1 MCIARKEMQMEYQV
15 GQEVWVHFPWVD
27 ADCWVSGTVLKE
39 TEKRIKIDTEIRPIG
54 YYAKHNVKP
63 Q

>member
-1 MCIARKEMQMEYQV
+1 MEYQV

-27 ADCWVSGTVLKE
+27 ADCWVEGTVIKE
-39 TEKRIKIDTEIRPIG
+39 TAKRIKVETGGTRPDA
-54 YYAKHNVKP
+54 YYAKHNVKA